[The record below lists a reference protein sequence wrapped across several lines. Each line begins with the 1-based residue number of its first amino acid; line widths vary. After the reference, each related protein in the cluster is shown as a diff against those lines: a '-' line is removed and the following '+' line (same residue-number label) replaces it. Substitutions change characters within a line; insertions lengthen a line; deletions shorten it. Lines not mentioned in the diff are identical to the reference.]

1 MKNMSRGLKIA
12 LALLLLIGVA
22 AGGVSLLMPRASQH
36 DAACDSV
43 MQVLPGK
50 VAHIHPLPNGIDS
63 AVLCRYDGMTPGTFK
78 QSSLEIS
85 QPSKLA
91 HLINQS
97 AINPEPT
104 SCLVAS
110 LVNFLIV
117 LRLES
122 GKVVPFDP
130 GFCGP
135 ASSPYSSHYFDLSK
149 AAIARITELE
159 KRLNG

>member
-1 MKNMSRGLKIA
+1 MKNMSLGLKIA
-12 LALLLLIGVA
+12 LALLLVIGVA
-22 AGGVSLLMPRASQH
+22 AGGVSLLMPRASKQ

-91 HLINQS
+91 HLINQG
-97 AINPEPT
+97 AIHPSPAF
-104 SCLVAS
+104 CLVARM
-110 LVNFLIV
+110 VNFKIV
-117 LRLES
+117 FRLES
-122 GKVVPFDP
+122 GAIVPFDP

-149 AAIARITELE
+149 AALARIAELE